1 MGIVF
6 LRPCGADT
14 VTRVSVRSEGSLHYR
29 LIVAHNHIEAWRY
42 SRRMVA
48 AVLHTLCSQQ
58 SSQYPYPARG
68 WATAIRGHIDEPE
81 LARIWRGARQ
91 DPHFVGSTTVIVA
104 ARAAGALA
112 INFVGPISFFGS
124 TKLGFVGP
132 TKLIIGDSSRP
143 RRPGPQ

>member
-1 MGIVF
+1 
-6 LRPCGADT
+6 

-29 LIVAHNHIEAWRY
+29 LVVAQNHIEAWKY

-91 DPHFVGSTTVIVA
+91 DPHFVGSTTVIIA

-112 INFVGPISFFGS
+112 ISFVGSTRLGFVGS
-124 TKLGFVGP
+124 TKPSFVGP